1 MREIEKVYPGRNVHV
16 YRIRND
22 FFGEKITVAGLI
34 TGQDLIAQLKERPL
48 GERLLLPTVMFK
60 SGEEVFLDDI
70 TKTQAEDAL
79 QIPINI
85 VKSSGYDLVDAILD
99 PEAAREQTAEHG
111 AYELTMKD
119 AGLTEDG
126 EVIPDWDGEV

>member
-1 MREIEKVYPGRNVHV
+1 MISSAKRSRW
-16 YRIRND
+16 R
-22 FFGEKITVAGLI
+22 GLI
-34 TGQDLIAQLKERPL
+34 TGQDLIAQLKDKPL
-48 GERLLLPTVMFK
+48 GDRLILPAVMFK
-60 SGEEVFLDDI
+60 SGEEIFLDDI

>member
-1 MREIEKVYPGRNVHV
+1 MTTKSNIEQLFPSNYPAMLTLA
-16 YRIRND
+16 I
-22 FFGEKITVAGLI
+22 
-34 TGQDLIAQLKERPL
+34 
-48 GERLLLPTVMFK
+48 RLLH
-60 SGEEVFLDDI
+60 
-70 TKTQAEDAL
+70 
-79 QIPINI
+79 
-85 VKSSGYDLVDAILD
+85 D